1 MFGAKIDGGKLSKKE
16 MEENI
21 NELLIKEKKEFNI
34 NSSNVKLLKVRELY
48 DLNDD
53 VIAFY
58 YNIIEDEILKGYV
71 LASVDPNLDSILEY
85 GQLIGEKDTHY
96 GEVLLSNNNLNA
108 YYLGY
113 QAIFF
118 DTDVN
123 SLNIQLEKKKNSII
137 NKIEE
142 EDKEYAEQ
150 IESLDLGLN
159 EDVVIKNT
167 KDLQLFAIDPNGMST
182 LNWTKIIGAVA

>member
-1 MFGAKIDGGKLSKKE
+1 